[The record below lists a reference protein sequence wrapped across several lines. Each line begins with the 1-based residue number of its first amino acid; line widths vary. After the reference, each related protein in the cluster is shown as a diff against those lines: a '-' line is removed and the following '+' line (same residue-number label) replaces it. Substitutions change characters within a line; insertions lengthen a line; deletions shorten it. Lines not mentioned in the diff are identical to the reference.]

1 MSRVRFEGA
10 FHENDPVWRLEMEI
24 GGALRLQGA
33 MRAVSCVLES
43 AVGSGDEEV
52 KHVGREDLAALF
64 DVFQQ
69 DLEDRLR
76 AMEEHV
82 QLLHGVEQI
91 AATVTERARRAPW
104 ADGKDGATT

>member
-10 FHENDPVWRLEMEI
+10 FKENDPVWRLEMEI

-33 MRAVSCVLES
+33 LRAVSCVLES
-43 AVGSGDEEV
+43 SAANGDEEV

-76 AMEEHV
+76 AMEEHIS
-82 QLLHGVEQI
+82 QLHGFERI
-91 AATVTERARRAPW
+91 AASVTDRARRAP
-104 ADGKDGATT
+104 

>member
-43 AVGSGDEEV
+43 ASTTEEC
-52 KHVGREDLAALF
+52 KHLGREDLSALF

-76 AMEEHV
+76 AMEEHLGQV
-82 QLLHGVEQI
+82 RGFGQI
-91 AATVTERARRAPW
+91 AVQVTERARRAPW
-104 ADGKDGATT
+104 IDGKGGAGA